1 MHDADLKPLRRWTRR
16 PLFSP
21 SQMLTAQQLNMVVDD
36 QRAHS
41 EMLMRALHGPG
52 VIFGYAATLCEPAR
66 LAGDPNLPDNRGPTG
81 STWLKISCG
90 MALDRHGRLLH
101 WPEGALSYCEI
112 VNETKCAGTFTLSV
126 HYAERRSPGGGC
138 GPCGDRPE
146 WIEDGVVFTLTP
158 KCENA
163 DRDCPKPRDGDCVS
177 WDDYIC
183 SRTGSGS
190 GKLEAASDL
199 DFACMDPGGLCRIDC
214 SDDAYDSRA
223 GIPIACVEV
232 ANLAG
237 AGCPEV
243 WGFLADPRTCE
254 VRPYVYRT
262 PLLYELI
269 RGCQDNL
276 ARVAELGWQ
285 DWLLGFPGEN
295 VARKGQARK
304 PPRTWDNPVEWR
316 AFADKFAD
324 TNQLWIQFTEPI
336 DVTTVHPASVFLT
349 TTRWDRDDEYML
361 TRRVPTEPPEPVDAK
376 DGYATRFRLV
386 PDEDW
391 IDNVLNDENS
401 THEGGSVELTIRGQM
416 LRDRCGNMLNSVP
429 LFYDPGTPAQHR
441 PGDDFVAVFVFL
453 AEATEETEPQRQ
465 KKQKLLPPPK
475 RARRIY

>member
-52 VIFGYAATLCEPAR
+52 VIFGYAAALCEPGR
-66 LAGDPNLPDNRGPTG
+66 LAGDPDQPDNRGPKG
-81 STWLKISCG
+81 STRLKISCG

-101 WPEGALSYCEI
+101 WPEGILSYCEI
-112 VNETKCAGTFTLSV
+112 VNETKCAGTFTLWV

-158 KCENA
+158 DCKDA
-163 DRDCPKPRDGDCVS
+163 DRDCPKPDDGKCVS
-177 WDDYIC
+177 WDDYVC

-190 GKLEAASDL
+190 GKLEAAPDL
-199 DFACMDPGGLCRIDC
+199 EFACAAPGGLCRIDC
-214 SDDAYDSRA
+214 SDDAYDFRA

-243 WGFLADPRTCE
+243 WGFPAEPRTCD

-276 ARVAELGWQ
+276 ARVESLSWEKWCVAPGSRDWDYEVPWAELEKRFRTDGMTIT
-285 DWLLGFPGEN
+285 FTRPIRSRTMHPG
-295 VARKGQARK
+295 
-304 PPRTWDNPVEWR
+304 
-316 AFADKFAD
+316 
-324 TNQLWIQFTEPI
+324 
-336 DVTTVHPASVFLT
+336 SVFLT
-349 TTRWDRDDEYML
+349 ARYWDPQDDYFL
-361 TRRVPTEPPEPVDAK
+361 LRRIPALVKPVEESELATEFKLIVDK
-376 DGYATRFRLV
+376 
-386 PDEDW
+386 DW
-391 IDNVLNDENS
+391 IGNEFGDRATLRD
-401 THEGGSVELTIRGQM
+401 GGVIELTIRGQM
-416 LRDRCGNMLNSVP
+416 LRDGCGNMLNAVP
-429 LFYDPGTPAQHR
+429 LFYRPDTPAQNC
-441 PGDDFVAVFVFL
+441 PGGDVVAVFSFGAAPPL
-453 AEATEETEPQRQ
+453 PKPKPSAKPRKEAPAPEPRS
-465 KKQKLLPPPK
+465 
-475 RARRIY
+475 RF